1 MSDKRRNTR
10 KIEIIGGLF
19 MIISVLS
26 MLIAF
31 LMNFDYTVP
40 NATFE
45 EDVDFMAESLNRQRI
60 SAALWIISGAI
71 NLLFLPVYLLLFSRF
86 QKGMHIFNGFLL
98 LGMAFCFFRLG
109 LNALDIANLTANSAV
124 VNEIPDDPSSIGI
137 LKGIRDVL
145 DLRRIGITF
154 FGAFSTV
161 FTISRFSEVKFPVF
175 GSTLAFLAGPVV
187 ITFIW
192 LNPDHILLNASLA
205 VAWAGLLMIGVR
217 LVNKGLALKNPSV

>member
-1 MSDKRRNTR
+1 MSDKRKNTR
-10 KIEIIGGLF
+10 NIEIIGGLF
-19 MIISVLS
+19 MIASVLS

-31 LMNFDYTVP
+31 LINFDYTVP

-60 SAALWIISGAI
+60 SAALWMTAGGI
-71 NLLFLPVYLLLFSRF
+71 NLLFLPIYLILFSRF
-86 QKGMHIFNGFLL
+86 QKGMHVFNGFLL

-109 LNALDIANLTANSAV
+109 LNVLDIAKITAASVEMNSLQ
-124 VNEIPDDPSSIGI
+124 DDASSIGI
-137 LKGIRDVL
+137 LKGIRNVME
-145 DLRRIGITF
+145 LRRIGITF

-192 LNPDHILLNASLA
+192 LNPDHILLNTSLA

-217 LVNKGLALKNPSV
+217 LVNKGLELKNPPA